1 MSKIL
6 NNKFIL
12 GTVQMGL
19 SYGINNTKG
28 KISLDNSLKILEYA
42 FDNGIETL
50 DSAESYGNAHQVI
63 GIFHKKNQTKKF
75 KVITKLP
82 HQINED
88 IVKKVDR
95 YLNELNITQLDT
107 LMFHC
112 YSSYEDNI
120 DNFDVLKRLK
130 SKNIIKNLG
139 VSVYTNN
146 EIDNVILNEDINV
159 IQLPFNLLDNINLR
173 NDILKEAKSKGK
185 IIHTRSALLQGLFFK
200 DKNDSNVNVQ
210 NLKNELSLLTEISK
224 RDNVSISELA
234 LSYCLKQNT
243 IDNVLIGVDSVNQL
257 KDNIKTVNYSL
268 KQKSIDSI
276 NAIKVQ
282 NIDLLN
288 PSLWK

>member
-6 NNKFIL
+6 NSKFIL

-19 SYGINNTKG
+19 TYGINNTNG

-63 GIFHKKNQTKKF
+63 GIFHNKNTTKKF

-95 YLNELNITQLDT
+95 YLKELNITQLDT

-120 DNFDVLKRLK
+120 ENFNVLKRLK
-130 SKNIIKNLG
+130 SKNKIKNLG

-146 EIDNVILNEDINV
+146 EINKVILNEDIDV

-173 NDILKEAKSKGK
+173 NDILKKAKSKGK

-200 DKNDSNVNVQ
+200 DKNDSNMIVQ
-210 NLKNELSLLTEISK
+210 NLKDELTLLSDISK
-224 RDNVSISELA
+224 RDNASISELA
-234 LSYCLKQNT
+234 LSYCLKQKT

-257 KDNIKTVNYSL
+257 IDNIKTVNYSL
-268 KQKSIDSI
+268 KQKTIDSI

-282 NIDLLN
+282 NLDLLN

>member
-6 NNKFIL
+6 NSKFIL

-19 SYGINNTKG
+19 TYGINNTKG

-63 GIFHKKNQTKKF
+63 GIFHNKNLTKKF

-95 YLNELNITQLDT
+95 YLKELNITQLDT
-107 LMFHC
+107 LMFH
-112 YSSYEDNI
+112 SYASYKDNI
-120 DNFDVLKRLK
+120 ENFDVLKKLK
-130 SKNIIKNLG
+130 SKNKIKNLG

-146 EIDNVILNEDINV
+146 EIDKVILNEDVNV
-159 IQLPFNLLDNINLR
+159 IQVPFNLLDNINLR
-173 NDILKEAKSKGK
+173 NDILKKAKSKGK

-200 DKNDSNVNVQ
+200 DKNDSNMIVQ
-210 NLKNELSLLTEISK
+210 NLKNELTLLSDISK

-234 LSYCLKQNT
+234 LSYCLNQKT
-243 IDNVLIGVDSVNQL
+243 IDNVLIGVDSMNQL
-257 KDNIKTVNYSL
+257 INNIKTVNYSL
-268 KQKSIDSI
+268 KQKTIDSI

-282 NIDLLN
+282 NLDLLN

>member
-6 NNKFIL
+6 NSKLIL

-19 SYGINNTKG
+19 TYGINNTKG
-28 KISLDNSLKILEYA
+28 KISLDNSLEILEYA

-63 GIFHKKNQTKKF
+63 GIFHNKRPTKKF

-82 HQINED
+82 HRINED

-107 LMFHC
+107 LMFHS
-112 YSSYEDNI
+112 YASYEDNI
-120 DNFDVLKRLK
+120 ENLDVLKKLK
-130 SKNIIKNLG
+130 SKNKIKNLG

-146 EIDNVILNEDINV
+146 EIDKVILNEDVNV
-159 IQLPFNLLDNINLR
+159 IQVPFNLLDNINLR
-173 NDILKEAKSKGK
+173 NDILKKAKSKGK

-200 DKNDSNVNVQ
+200 DKNDSNMIVQ
-210 NLKNELSLLTEISK
+210 NLKNELTLLSDISK

-234 LSYCLKQNT
+234 LSYCLNQKT
-243 IDNVLIGVDSVNQL
+243 IDNVLIGVDSMNQL
-257 KDNIKTVNYSL
+257 INNIKTVNYSL
-268 KQKSIDSI
+268 KQKTIDSI
-276 NAIKVQ
+276 NSIKVQ
-282 NIDLLN
+282 NLDLLN